1 MNAIKPY
8 RGPHKIGNAPAM
20 AGAKGQVCCAEGVGR
35 PVETIQNINNLNL
48 GVEL

>member
-20 AGAKGQVCCAEGVGR
+20 AGAKGQVSYAEDVGR
-35 PVETIQNINNLNL
+35 PVEIIKISTT
-48 GVEL
+48 